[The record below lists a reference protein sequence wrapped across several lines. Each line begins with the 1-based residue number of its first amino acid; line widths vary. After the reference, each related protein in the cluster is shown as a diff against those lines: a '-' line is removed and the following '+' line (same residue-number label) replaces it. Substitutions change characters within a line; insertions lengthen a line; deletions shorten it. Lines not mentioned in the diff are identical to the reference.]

1 MRFLRHLLLL
11 VALVFGL
18 VGSADAQAAE
28 WVSAPTPVEEV
39 APPPVP
45 AGWIAVEGPF
55 LVVHGRPEDRRQL
68 TRLARHGAASLPRL
82 AEELGL
88 PLGTTIHVALPT
100 EQLQFSQMQPGAPPH
115 WADGTAW
122 PLNGWIYLR
131 HPRLRPLGATPLET
145 VLDHELVHVLM
156 GRAFAPNRAPRWLDE
171 GTAQVFAGE
180 LTPDTTRRLA
190 RGLIGRDL
198 YTLQEL
204 DWGFPRDR
212 AGAQLAYAQSAD
224 FVAFFRAEYGDEAF
238 HTLLLQLAAGAE
250 IQGAV
255 RTSTGLFLEDV
266 DQAWRSRL
274 SRPRLILSA
283 LGAVDAM
290 WFFTGVLGFFGVIVI
305 HIRQRRKRRRIVE
318 EERLEEALV
327 AALRGKQGPRS
338 PARPYVRFRPDL
350 DGY

>member
-18 VGSADAQAAE
+18 MGAADAGAAE
-28 WVSAPTPVEEV
+28 WVSAPAAVEEV

-45 AGWIAVEGPF
+45 AEWIAVQGPF

-68 TRLARHGAASLPRL
+68 THLARHGASSLPRL

-88 PLGTTIHVALPT
+88 PLGTTVHVALPAD
-100 EQLQFSQMQPGAPPH
+100 QMQFGQMQPGSPPH

-122 PLNGWIYLR
+122 PAHGWIYLR
-131 HPRLRPLGATPLET
+131 HPRLRSPGAAPLET

-180 LTPDTTRRLA
+180 LGPETTRQLA

-224 FVAFFRAEYGDEAF
+224 FVAFFRAEYGEEAF
-238 HTLLLQLAAGAE
+238 RTLLHQLAAGAE

-255 RTSTGLFLEDV
+255 RTATGLFLEDV

-274 SRPRLILSA
+274 SRPRLVLSA

-305 HIRQRRKRRRIVE
+305 HIRQRRKRRRLIE
-318 EERLEEALV
+318 EERLEDALVEAL
-327 AALRGKQGPRS
+327 RKQQRS
-338 PARPYVRFRPDL
+338 RSAGQPYVRFRPDL

>member
-1 MRFLRHLLLL
+1 MRTLRRLLLM
-11 VALVFGL
+11 VALVLGL
-18 VGSADAQAAE
+18 MGGQQASAAE
-28 WVSAPTPVEEV
+28 WVSSPQPVEEV
-39 APPPVP
+39 PPPPLP
-45 AGWIAVEGPF
+45 AGWIAVRGPF
-55 LVVHGRPEDRRQL
+55 LVVHGRPEDRPQL
-68 TRLARHGAASLPRL
+68 TRLARHGARSLPRL
-82 AEELGL
+82 AQELGL
-88 PLGTTIHVALPT
+88 PLGHTVHVALPT
-100 EQLQFSQMQPGAPPH
+100 EQVQFRQLQPGAPPH

-122 PLNGWIYLR
+122 PQHGWIFLR
-131 HPRLRPLGATPLET
+131 HPRLRPPGATPLQT

-156 GRAFAPNRAPRWLDE
+156 GRAFDPNRAPRWLDE

-224 FVAFFRAEYGDEAF
+224 FVAFFRAEYGDDAF
-238 HTLLLQLAAGAE
+238 RVLLRELSKGAE

-255 RTSTGLFLEDV
+255 RVSTGLFLEDV

-274 SRPRLILSA
+274 SRPRLVLSA
-283 LGAVDAM
+283 LGAVDTV
-290 WFFTGVLGFFGVIVI
+290 WFLTGVLGFFGVIVV
-305 HIRQRRKRRRIVE
+305 HIRQRRRRRRIIE

-327 AALRGKQGPRS
+327 EALREQGRVPG
-338 PARPYVRFRPDL
+338 L